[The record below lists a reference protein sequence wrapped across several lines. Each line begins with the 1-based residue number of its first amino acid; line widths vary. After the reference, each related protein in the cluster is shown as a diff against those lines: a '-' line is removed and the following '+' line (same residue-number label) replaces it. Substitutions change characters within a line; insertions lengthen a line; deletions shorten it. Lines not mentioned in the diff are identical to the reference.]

1 MIMAKDLK
9 VGDKITCIDGKEY
22 IVVYNRCD
30 ASVKRLTLRYNMCV
44 METVL
49 FYDVTLFYD
58 EDVECAKNTFGI
70 DLLGWYIMIKA
81 SDLKVGDMVISTT
94 GIEYEVIGNHV
105 GGVLTI
111 LANNGT
117 GDHLY
122 DRLHLFYDD
131 IDYLE
136 YAKDIL
142 NINLTTK

>member
-1 MIMAKDLK
+1 MI
-9 VGDKITCIDGKEY
+9 
-22 IVVYNRCD
+22 
-30 ASVKRLTLRYNMCV
+30 
-44 METVL
+44 
-49 FYDVTLFYD
+49 
-58 EDVECAKNTFGI
+58 NTSN
-70 DLLGWYIMIKA
+70 MIKA
-81 SDLKVGDMVISTT
+81 SDLKVGDKILSTT
-94 GIEYEVIGNHV
+94 GVEYDVIGNHV

-131 IDYLE
+131 IDYLD